1 MSRYHVKIVF
11 GIIKTLHA
19 KLNHSRR
26 TAILSLL
33 MQNLIPANAHV
44 LDICCG
50 DGDIDEQIVN
60 KRQDITLVGIDV
72 MKRNKAKIPVTVFNG
87 QYIPYPDN
95 TFDCVLLIDVLHH
108 TENPDMLIQEAKRVS
123 RQDIIIKDHYA
134 KTKLDH
140 FILRFMDWVSNK
152 PHGVILAY
160 NYLSPAIWK
169 EKWDTYG
176 LKIHTHIPKLHLYP
190 YPFTI
195 FFDGSKQFIVKLKK
209 SI

>member
-1 MSRYHVKIVF
+1 MSKYYEKILF
-11 GIIKTLHA
+11 DIIKKLHTRM
-19 KLNHSRR
+19 NHSRR
-26 TAILSLL
+26 TATLSSLI
-33 MQNLIPANAHV
+33 QDLIPANAHV
-44 LDICCG
+44 LDIGCG

-60 KRQDITLVGIDV
+60 KRQDIILAGIDI
-72 MKRNKAKIPVTVFNG
+72 MERSKTKIPVTVFNG
-87 QYIPYPDN
+87 KDIPYSDN

-108 TENPDMLIQEAKRVS
+108 TENPDALMQEAKRVS

-134 KTKLDH
+134 RTKLDH

-160 NYLSPAIWK
+160 NYLSAAIWK
-169 EKWDTYG
+169 KKWDTCG
-176 LKIHTHIPKLHLYP
+176 LKIHTHIAKLHLYP

-195 FFDGSKQFIVKLKK
+195 LFDGSKQFMVKLKK